1 VYPPEC
7 TVLKKLCIVGAQI
20 IDLMM
25 LVIDIT
31 KGIQTQTAE
40 VIYTLYVHVPVC
52 VLWRNVCFYC
62 MRKVFVKLYSLLKFV
77 F

>member
-1 VYPPEC
+1 MEAIYFFVDPYFVSTIVMSALVC
-7 TVLKKLCIVGAQI
+7 IYIVGAQI

-40 VIYTLYVHVPVC
+40 VTQTYV
-52 VLWRNVCFYC
+52 NYC
-62 MRKVFVKLYSLLKFV
+62 ACTVYICT
-77 F
+77 